1 MLINSVTLNRTGHNI
16 NKIVT
21 NYGKFK
27 ETNFI
32 VEQFYKDGKQVE
44 RHIQVIK
51 SNFIRNNVKVRN
63 KDGKFQSWG

>member
-1 MLINSVTLNRTGHNI
+1 MLVNSVTVNRIGQNI
-16 NKIVT
+16 DRIVT

-27 ETNFI
+27 DTQFI
-32 VEQFYKDGKQVE
+32 VEQFFKGKKQVE

-51 SNFIRNNVKVRN
+51 PNSVRNNVKILN